1 MIEEARKMSKVAP
14 SELED
19 KHLNECAQI
28 SEYDIEVRTLR
39 EQQNARGKL
48 ERITAS
54 YTFGQQRAV
63 FIEECAEAI
72 QASCKLERASN
83 SSPEEYE
90 QRRKALISEIAD
102 VIIMAEQMRI
112 YLGRDQVDAEIQKKI
127 ERQLDRIR
135 AERNDYEDS

>member
-1 MIEEARKMSKVAP
+1 MSNEQHDMI
-14 SELED
+14 D
-19 KHLNECAQI
+19 QI
-28 SEYDIEVRTLR
+28 ISR
-39 EQQNARGKL
+39 
-48 ERITAS
+48 

-102 VIIMAEQMRI
+102 VIIMAEQMRL
-112 YLGRDQVDAEIQKKI
+112 YLGSEKVDKEIGRKLD
-127 ERQLDRIR
+127 RQLQRIK
-135 AERNDYEDS
+135 EEVENG

>member
-1 MIEEARKMSKVAP
+1 MSNEQHDMI
-14 SELED
+14 D
-19 KHLNECAQI
+19 QI
-28 SEYDIEVRTLR
+28 ISR
-39 EQQNARGKL
+39 
-48 ERITAS
+48 
-54 YTFGQQRAV
+54 YTFGQQRAIFV
-63 FIEECAEAI
+63 EECAEAI

>member
-1 MIEEARKMSKVAP
+1 MSNEQHDMI
-14 SELED
+14 D
-19 KHLNECAQI
+19 QI
-28 SEYDIEVRTLR
+28 ISR
-39 EQQNARGKL
+39 
-48 ERITAS
+48 

-112 YLGRDQVDAEIQKKI
+112 YLGRNQVDAEILRKLD
-127 ERQLDRIR
+127 RQLQRIK
-135 AERNDYEDS
+135 EEVNTENE